1 MIRAAGVIPDR
12 LRAPQAEK
20 CAAGLGKF
28 FDEGWLG
35 KRDTQMFGRNAIR
48 ETNRGFERRRN
59 EYGACGSQRL
69 PGRICFWQFLKLPV
83 DLRCN
88 IPRQSCG
95 RCNQQRDSVW
105 IMLSLR
111 QQIRGDKI
119 WLSSRREN

>member
-28 FDEGWLG
+28 FDEGSLG

-59 EYGACGSQRL
+59 DCQAGFVFGNS
-69 PGRICFWQFLKLPV
+69 
-83 DLRCN
+83 
-88 IPRQSCG
+88 
-95 RCNQQRDSVW
+95 
-105 IMLSLR
+105 
-111 QQIRGDKI
+111 
-119 WLSSRREN
+119 